1 MNDGDVVRVRGLVL
15 GPRTSRTA
23 FVVARRYGPEVVEVV
38 EVPAAAVEVVAR
50 HGLDAELAAG
60 YVAGVVEGATSLM
73 QGPSAAA
80 WWTAAQAVTRMALS
94 HYLVGSLRTMLELAR
109 DHAVE
114 RRQFGQP
121 IGTFQA
127 VRHKLAEAFVAVEA
141 AEAAAAAAWEAYD
154 DFPLAAATAKIVA
167 SNSLAI
173 VAAHAQQVLAG
184 IGFTEEHPFHRSM
197 KRAVVLDRVLG
208 DAADLAPCVGRALM
222 RRGGAPRLVEL

>member
-1 MNDGDVVRVRGLVL
+1 
-15 GPRTSRTA
+15 
-23 FVVARRYGPEVVEVV
+23 
-38 EVPAAAVEVVAR
+38 
-50 HGLDAELAAG
+50 
-60 YVAGVVEGATSLM
+60 
-73 QGPSAAA
+73 
-80 WWTAAQAVTRMALS
+80 
-94 HYLVGSLRTMLELAR
+94 MLELAR

-167 SNSLAI
+167 SNSVSI
-173 VAAHAQQVLAG
+173 VATHAQQVLAG
-184 IGFTEEHPFHRSM
+184 IGFTEEHPFHLSM
-197 KRAVVLDRVLG
+197 KRVVVLDRVLG
-208 DAADLAPCVGRALM
+208 DATDLVPWVGRALV